1 MDRIFLFKLSLNNL
15 FSHKLRT
22 YLTFGAIAVGIAAIV
37 FLVSFAYGLQKMV
50 TETVTGG
57 DAFKLIDVGTENSQ
71 IIKLNDDAL
80 NKIREIANVSEVQTI
95 INAGAKEVSDSKE
108 VDSAFYGTTNKYI
121 EWTGLKTRWGGTF
134 SKDGSREAIVNTGF
148 LEALSIDPEKAVGR
162 ELSLDVVIPKEIAK
176 EDKYLTQK
184 DQKFNIVG
192 VIRDKN
198 APQVYVQQSDLVA
211 QGADKFSQ
219 AKVQV
224 SDPNK
229 VAEVRKQIENLG
241 LKTQYVGDTVT
252 QIDQLFRIFKVVL
265 ASFGLIA
272 LVVATLGMFNTL
284 TISLLERTKE
294 VALMK
299 ILGMKRRDIRTLF
312 LTESVLISTTGGVLG
327 IILGVILSKFAN
339 LILNQIAVNSGGDPV
354 TIFVFPFW
362 FIVTVIIFSFAIG
375 FFTGLYP
382 ARRAERVD
390 ALDVLRY
397 E

>member
-1 MDRIFLFKLSLNNL
+1 MDRIFLYKLSLNNL

-37 FLVSFAYGLQKMV
+37 FLVSFAYGLQRMV

-108 VDSAFYGTTNKYI
+108 VDSAFYGTTSKYM

-134 SKDGSREAIVNTGF
+134 SEDGSREAVVNTGF
-148 LEALSIDPEKAVGR
+148 LEALSIDPEKAIGR

-176 EDKYLTQK
+176 DDKYLTEK
-184 DQKFNIVG
+184 DQKYKIVG

-198 APQVYVQQSDLVA
+198 VPQVYVKQSDLVA

-219 AKVQV
+219 AKVQI
-224 SDPNK
+224 SDQNK
-229 VAEVRKQIENLG
+229 VTEVRKQIENLG
-241 LKTQYVGDTVT
+241 FKTQYVGDTVS

-312 LTESVLISTTGGVLG
+312 LNESVLISTTGGVLG

-339 LILNQIAVNSGGDPV
+339 VILNGIAVNSGGDPV
-354 TIFVFPFW
+354 TLFVFPFW
-362 FIVTVIIFSFAIG
+362 FIFTIVIFSFAIG

>member
-1 MDRIFLFKLSLNNL
+1 MDKWFLYSLSLKNL
-15 FSHKLRT
+15 VNHKLRT
-22 YLTFGAIAVGIAAIV
+22 YLTFAAIAVGIGAIV
-37 FLVSFAYGLQKMV
+37 FLVSFAYGLQAMV

-71 IIKLNDDAL
+71 IIKLDDEAL
-80 NKIREIANVSEVQTI
+80 NKIRAISSVVEVQTI
-95 INAGAKEVSDSKE
+95 INAGGKEVANGKE
-108 VDSAFYGTTNKYI
+108 VDSAFYGTSAKYMQWAGI
-121 EWTGLKTRWGGTF
+121 KTRWGSTF
-134 SKDGSREAIVNTGF
+134 NDGSTRQAIVNTSF
-148 LEALSIDPEKAVGR
+148 LESLSINPDQAVGR
-162 ELSLDVVIPKEIAK
+162 ELDFDVVIPKEIAK

-184 DQKFNIVG
+184 NQIFTIEG

-198 APQVYVQQSDLVA
+198 AAQVYIKQSDLMA
-211 QGADKFSQ
+211 LGADKFSQ

-224 SDPNK
+224 ADQNK

-241 LKTQYVGDTVT
+241 LKTQYVGDTVA
-252 QIDQLFRIFKVVL
+252 QIDQLFKIFKIVL

-272 LVVATLGMFNTL
+272 LIVATLGMFNTL

-299 ILGMKRRDIRTLF
+299 ILGMQRRDIRALF
-312 LTESVLISTTGGVLG
+312 LTESIIISTSGGVLG
-327 IILGVILSKFAN
+327 IILGVILSKVAN
-339 LILNQIAVNSGGDPV
+339 AVLNQIAVGSGGDAV
-354 TIFVFPFW
+354 TIFIFPFW
-362 FIVTVIIFSFAIG
+362 FIVVVVLFSFAIG
-375 FFTGLYP
+375 FLTGLYP